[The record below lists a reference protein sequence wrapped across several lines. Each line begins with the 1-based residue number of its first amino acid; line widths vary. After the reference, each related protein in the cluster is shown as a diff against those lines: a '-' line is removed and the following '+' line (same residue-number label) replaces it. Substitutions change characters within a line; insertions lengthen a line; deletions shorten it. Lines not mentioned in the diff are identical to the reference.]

1 MNISLMPDWG
11 HWFSSDSQ
19 LALCTQLSVVISFYS
34 AVMSSFISSGWFL
47 YVLPFY
53 PSAPFHDTLMPV
65 NFVLILQW
73 KGSPRASPGVP
84 GSSLGKKF
92 IVLVLLSH
100 EHPNY
105 NSGKHFPN
113 LVHDVTSF
121 IDQISWL
128 LKWLHQLFLY
138 ISSIW
143 IVIVYCSGSNLDC
156 NLC

>member
-1 MNISLMPDWG
+1 MNISLMLGWG

-19 LALCTQLSVVISFYS
+19 LALCTKLLLSLFTLLWCLYLSQVDGSF
-34 AVMSSFISSGWFL
+34 MSYPS
-47 YVLPFY
+47 Y

-65 NFVLILQW
+65 NSVLILQW
-73 KGSPRASPGVP
+73 KGSPRVSPGVP

-100 EHPNY
+100 EHPNC

-121 IDQISWL
+121 IGQISWL
-128 LKWLHQLFLY
+128 LKWLHHLFLY